1 MGNANLKLLFRETL
15 SHQIVTDANVSLD
28 DEVHVR
34 YLIFFV
40 NYQVVTIGL
49 IEFLG
54 LEAKANV
61 VQELG
66 LNVLIGVEE
75 VTELEDYIVK
85 KVVDKYMSLYLPG
98 TLVEVLIVFV
108 HAEEAVL
115 CPVVGEVIVNLA
127 DELLVQRSV
136 RESGE

>member
-1 MGNANLKLLFRETL
+1 MVKAHIVVADVGAAVVGNANLKLLFRETL

-85 KVVDKYMSLYLPG
+85 
-98 TLVEVLIVFV
+98 
-108 HAEEAVL
+108 
-115 CPVVGEVIVNLA
+115 
-127 DELLVQRSV
+127 
-136 RESGE
+136 

>member
-1 MGNANLKLLFRETL
+1 MSNTNLKLLFRETL
-15 SHQIVTDANVSLD
+15 GHQIVTDANVSLD

-66 LNVLIGVEE
+66 LNVLVGVEE
-75 VTELEDYIVK
+75 VAELEDYIVK
-85 KVVDKYMSLYLPG
+85 QVVDKYMSLYLPW